1 MKVEKHLGHE
11 FQTSNAIINIDPIIK
26 DLHVRTNII
35 VNKFRPISWQAK
47 VALFLSQCSSLY
59 GCQLWQLDDPK
70 TKTLY
75 RGWRV
80 CCRKILGLHPFT
92 RSCLLPSVMGTMSV
106 YDVIMNRML
115 GFFIK
120 GLNHESKVISAFFK
134 NTLLSNSSYML
145 VNINTILDRFQIKYI
160 DIFSTNSNIVKT
172 ILDRSNNNPDWRSN
186 TVIELLSMR
195 EEQICSI
202 SNQRE
207 IKEILNY
214 IFTYR

>member
-1 MKVEKHLGHE
+1 
-11 FQTSNAIINIDPIIK
+11 
-26 DLHVRTNII
+26 
-35 VNKFRPISWQAK
+35 
-47 VALFLSQCSSLY
+47 
-59 GCQLWQLDDPK
+59 
-70 TKTLY
+70 
-75 RGWRV
+75 
-80 CCRKILGLHPFT
+80 
-92 RSCLLPSVMGTMSV
+92 MGTMSIN
-106 YDVIMNRML
+106 DVIMNRML

-145 VNINTILDRFQIKYI
+145 VNINTILDRFKIKYV

-195 EEQICSI
+195 EEQIGSI
-202 SNQRE
+202 LNQRE

-214 IFTYR
+214 ISTYR